1 MLNKNT
7 KMKILTTIF
16 VVFSISFLYAAT
28 ETDRAIEKYYQE
40 PSAENYMNALQLLQK
55 NMDTTADDTPLH
67 LKMAYLNLVEM
78 QQNLD
83 SLEANY
89 DDLKLPYKFQYANLL
104 LELDQYER
112 ALSIYEDLNEA
123 APKWSCPWRHKGEA
137 YFKMDNLPAAEKA
150 LKKSIDCRKEHY
162 DAYIML
168 ADVQNEMGKYKEA
181 LETIET
187 GFTYK
192 YKDIEDPAE
201 ETVES
206 NVQFLYLEIL
216 KNNNLTDKFNKQK
229 EKVKKLFPEDT
240 RLENY

>member
-1 MLNKNT
+1 MLNKINFG
-7 KMKILTTIF
+7 KIMIS
-16 VVFSISFLYAAT
+16 VFLIACVSLAYAAT
-28 ETDRAIEKYYQE
+28 ETDKAIEKYYQE
-40 PSAENYMNALQLLQK
+40 PTTQSYMKALQLLQN
-55 NMDTTADDTPLH
+55 NMETTTDDMSLR

-78 QQNLD
+78 QQNID

-104 LELDQYER
+104 LELEHYDE
-112 ALSIYEDLNEA
+112 AITIYEELNEA

-137 YFKMDNLPAAEKA
+137 YFEMGNLTAAEKA
-150 LKKSIDCRKEHY
+150 LKKAIDCRVEHY

-181 LETIET
+181 LKTIET
-187 GFTYK
+187 GFSYK

-201 ETVES
+201 ETVEPD
-206 NVQFLYLEIL
+206 VQFLYLDIL
-216 KNNNLTDKFNKQK
+216 KSNDLTKKYNKQK
-229 EKVKKLFPEDT
+229 AKVQELFPDDK